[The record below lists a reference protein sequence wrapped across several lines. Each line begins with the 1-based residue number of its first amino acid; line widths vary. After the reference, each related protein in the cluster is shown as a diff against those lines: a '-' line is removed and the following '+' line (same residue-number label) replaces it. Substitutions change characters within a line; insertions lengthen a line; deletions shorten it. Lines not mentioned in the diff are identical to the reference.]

1 MIERQALRE
10 WYLADEARAVQR
22 LLTMAQWQAGELA
35 KIDTTGRHF
44 IQAIR
49 SGEGVSLLNAFLQEY
64 SLSNEEGIALMCLAE
79 AMMRVPD
86 TETIDALIY
95 DKFGRACWKS
105 HLGQSDSFWV
115 NAATWGMLFTGK
127 VTRMGRKD
135 EERLGEKLE
144 SMLRNMSEPLI
155 RKAVT
160 HGVKI
165 IGQQFIL
172 GEDIQAAM
180 KRSEAKEQK
189 GYRYSFDMLGEG
201 ARTERDAE
209 RYFQSYIDALE
220 AIGLAQHNGNPIE
233 NAGLSVKLS
242 AIHPRY
248 EVGKREACIEKLT
261 ERMLLLC
268 QKAKKYRIGLTID
281 AEEAWRL
288 ELSMDVVE
296 ALCKADSIKDWQGLG
311 LAVQAYQ
318 KRCPALLDWL
328 IELGTRYKR
337 RFMVR
342 LVKGAY
348 WDSEIKWYQEQGLE
362 NYPVFTRKENTDV
375 SYLACAR
382 KMLGAPEV
390 IYPQFATHNAHTVA
404 AILAMTDGCDVAFEM
419 QHLHGMGEVLHAQL
433 VEHGQRKIPSRIYAP
448 VGTQKDLLSY
458 LVRRLLENGANSSFV
473 HHLSDDDVTIDDLL
487 ADPVAVVAARRVN
500 EIANPNIP
508 LPTDL
513 FPLRRNAQGMDLTH
527 IPVVEKVRDLLA
539 SGAGDWR
546 ATSLVKDYRAEDAQ
560 GHAVFSPAERKRQ
573 IGCVLAA
580 DEALVHQAVGHAGV
594 AFAGWSATPVHER
607 AALLRKLADAYE
619 AHMDDWLRLCV
630 FEAGKIW
637 GDAVAE
643 VREAVDFCRY
653 YAAQAGNNELE
664 QLQQARGVWVCI
676 SPWNFPLAIF
686 TGQIAAAIVT
696 GNTVVAKPAQ
706 QTPLIAHFAVQL
718 MYEVGIPR
726 DVVQLVLGGADIGA
740 ALTTNPAISGVAFTG
755 STATAGK
762 IQEALLV
769 DGKERTLIAETGGQN
784 AMIVDST
791 ALPEQVVDAV
801 MTSAFQSAGQRCSAL
816 RVLCLQDDIYD
827 VTLDMIKGALKTRSI
842 GNTVALSV
850 DIGPVI
856 DQAAHDKLEQ
866 YVAQHR
872 KRVLV
877 RHEEGMPC
885 SGFFVAPTI
894 LEIRDITELGDEQFG
909 PILHVVRFHANE
921 LGKLVNSI
929 NGLGYGLTGCLHSRI
944 ETRQRWFVEQLHV
957 GNAYI
962 NRNQIGAIVGSQPF
976 GGHGLSGTGPKAG
989 GPRYLPRFVT
999 VEHDGSPNCVFS
1011 HQVMAESTSALPER
1025 LTDMVRVQHSWA
1037 QCAPQQATRIG
1048 SALKDGLPSLGTD
1061 IPVWFGDALMAIA
1074 EAAASS
1080 HDVVTMPGVTG
1091 ELNQLRCYA
1100 RGVFLQMH
1108 EHADSHALLHIVAA
1122 LLTGNAVLAVDL
1134 PQAWRDWLV
1143 GAGIAKALIRHV
1155 GSSESALEQSALRGL
1170 MLSGSV
1176 AWRAPL
1182 RKKWLARGGAIVP
1195 ALTTPVILVDQRGNV
1210 RVNPDALSYL
1220 LCEQSISINTAAAG
1234 GDIELLSL

>member
-1 MIERQALRE
+1 MIERQALRA
-10 WYLADEARAVQR
+10 WYLADEAQAVER

-35 KIDTTGRHF
+35 KVDVTGRHL
-44 IQAIR
+44 IEAIR
-49 SGEGVSLLNAFLQEY
+49 SGDGVGLLDAFLQEY
-64 SLSNEEGIALMCLAE
+64 SLSSEEGIALMCLAE
-79 AMMRVPD
+79 ALMRVPD
-86 TETIDALIY
+86 AETLDALIY
-95 DKFGRACWKS
+95 DKFGRARWKS

-127 VTRMGRKD
+127 VMRMGRKD

-165 IGQQFIL
+165 MGQQFIL
-172 GEDIQAAM
+172 GEDIESAM
-180 KRSEAKEQK
+180 KRGEKQEEK

-209 RYFQSYIDALE
+209 RYFQSYVDALE
-220 AIGLAQHNGNPIE
+220 AIGLAQHNGGPIE
-233 NAGLSVKLS
+233 NSGLSVKLS
-242 AIHPRY
+242 AIYPRY
-248 EVGKREACIEKLT
+248 EVGKREACVKKLT
-261 ERMLLLC
+261 ERMLVLC
-268 QKAKKYRIGLTID
+268 EKAKKYRIGLTID

-288 ELSMDVVE
+288 ELSMDVIE

-382 KMLGAPEV
+382 KMLAAPDA

-404 AILAMTDGCDVAFEM
+404 AILAMADGLDVDFEM
-419 QHLHGMGEVLHAQL
+419 QRLHGMGEVLHAQF

-448 VGTQKDLLSY
+448 VGTHKDLLSY

-473 HHLSDDDVTIDDLL
+473 HHLGDEDISIDDLL
-487 ADPVAVVAARRVN
+487 ADPVAIVAARSGDEV
-500 EIANPNIP
+500 ANPNIP
-508 LPTDL
+508 LPADI
-513 FPLRRNAQGMDLTH
+513 FPQRRNAKGMDLTH
-527 IPVVEKVRDLLA
+527 IPVVESVRDLLA
-539 SGAGDWR
+539 EGPGDWQ
-546 ATSLVKDYRAEDAQ
+546 ATSLVKDYSAEDAQ
-560 GHAVFSPAERKRQ
+560 GHVVFAPADRKRQ
-573 IGCVLAA
+573 IGRVFPA
-580 DEALVHQAVGHAGV
+580 DEAVVKQAIKHAEA
-594 AFAGWSATPVHER
+594 AFSGWSVISVRER

-619 AHMDDWLRLCV
+619 AHMDDWLCLCV

-637 GDAVAE
+637 SDAVAE

-653 YAAQAGNNELE
+653 YAVQAENNELE
-664 QLQQARGVWVCI
+664 QLQQARGVWGCI

-706 QTPLIAHFAVQL
+706 QTPLIAHFAVKL

-726 DVVQLVLGGADIGA
+726 DVVQLVLGGAEVGA
-740 ALTTNPAISGVAFTG
+740 ALTENPAIAGVAFTG
-755 STATAGK
+755 STATAAK
-762 IQEALLV
+762 IQATLLS

-816 RVLCLQDDIYD
+816 RVLCLQEDIYD
-827 VTLDMIKGALKTRSI
+827 ETLDMIKGALKTRSV
-842 GNTVALSV
+842 GDTVALSV

-856 DQAAHDKLEQ
+856 DQAAYDKLEA
-866 YVAQHR
+866 YVAGHS

-877 RHEEGMPC
+877 RHEGGMP
-885 SGFFVAPTI
+885 SYLGFFVAPTI
-894 LEIRDITELGDEQFG
+894 LEISDVSELSDEQFG
-909 PILHVVRFHANE
+909 PILHVVRFQADE
-921 LGKLVNSI
+921 LDALISAI

-944 ETRQRWFVEQLHV
+944 ETRQQWFIEQLHV
-957 GNAYI
+957 GNVYI

-989 GPRYLPRFVT
+989 GPQYLPRFVT
-999 VEHDGSPNCVFS
+999 VNDRYLLHHDFS
-1011 HQVMAESTSALPER
+1011 GNAVMVERSSALA
-1025 LTDMVRVQHSWA
+1025 DMLKAQHAWA
-1037 QCAPQQATRIG
+1037 QLAPQQAVQIT
-1048 SALKDGLPSLGTD
+1048 ASLRNSLSHLGVD
-1061 IPVWFGDALMAIA
+1061 VPAWFGEALTAIA
-1074 EAAASS
+1074 EAA
-1080 HDVVTMPGVTG
+1080 VKCQEVINMPGVTG
-1091 ELNQLRCYA
+1091 EQNQWRCYA
-1100 RGVFLQMH
+1100 RGVILQMH
-1108 EHADSHALLHIVAA
+1108 EHADSRALLQIVVA
-1122 LLTGNAVLAVDL
+1122 LLTGNAVLAVGL
-1134 PQAWRDWLV
+1134 PQAWYDWLIA
-1143 GAGIAKALIRHV
+1143 AGVPKEVLCSADD
-1155 GSSESALEQSALRGL
+1155 SEQLVEQSALCGL
-1170 MLSGSV
+1170 MLSGSEQ
-1176 AWRAPL
+1176 WCAPL
-1182 RKKWLARGGAIVP
+1182 RDRWLMRKGAIVP
-1195 ALTTPVILVDQRGNV
+1195 VFSASPIMADQVGHIQM
-1210 RVNPDALSYL
+1210 NPDALSYL
-1220 LCEQSISINTAAAG
+1220 MFEQSISINTAAAG
-1234 GDIELLSL
+1234 GNIELLSL